1 MYEESMT
8 CAQDSRKTVDGNA
21 VRLARVLVLLWIGLV
36 PATAAALESD
46 SDQPINIEAD
56 SATYEEAKGETV
68 YTGNVHTTQGSLEVF
83 SDKMIVYQKAGK
95 TEKIVAFGNPA
106 RLKQTPEP
114 GKPDWHGTGQR
125 AEYFPD
131 TGILVLYDNAL
142 AWQGDKADTSDRVA
156 SDRIEY
162 DSRKSLMKA
171 GTPTTSGSRRV
182 HVTLQPES
190 KPAKPVKKNP

>member
-1 MYEESMT
+1 MYEESMKPF
-8 CAQDSRKTVDGNA
+8 RKAASDRATRSL
-21 VRLARVLVLLWIGLV
+21 RLLMLLWISLI
-36 PATAAALESD
+36 PSWSAALDSD

-56 SATYEEAKGETV
+56 SATYDEGKGETV

-131 TGILVLYDNAL
+131 TGILILYDNAL

-162 DSRKSLMKA
+162 DSRKSMMKA
-171 GTPTTSGSRRV
+171 GTPSGSSRRV
-182 HVTLQPES
+182 RVTLQPES
-190 KPAKPVKKNP
+190 GKPAK